1 MIELALRQPIDVH
14 SDSDKELCCSHD
26 ALTGRG
32 KELFAVQKWLRLVPY
47 PEVAIL
53 LQE

>member
-1 MIELALRQPIDVH
+1 VIELALCQPIDVH
-14 SDSDKELCCSHD
+14 SNSDKELCCSHD
-26 ALTGRG
+26 AITGRG
-32 KELFAVQKWLRLVPY
+32 KELLAVQKWLSLVPY